1 MTEDVPP
8 PLRFGI
14 LGTGRIAGKLAA
26 AMARTPAVTAAAVG
40 SRDAA
45 RARQFAALWDVP
57 AAHGDYAAVLADP
70 TVDAVYLALPP
81 HRHAEWAV
89 AAARAGKPVLCE
101 KPLAPTAEEAHAMA
115 DACSKAGV
123 ALVDG
128 TQWTRTARADRL
140 RGLLDSGA
148 VGELKRVTAAFSFQA
163 EGWGATEHRLDPHR
177 GGGCLLDLGWYCA
190 HAALWATGEVPDR
203 VVACLAEEPAGGGG
217 PGEGEPVDVAASVS
231 LRFPGGATAGF
242 DAGYRTA
249 WRNWVEF
256 AGTAGSVVCDDFTA
270 PRDPDNC
277 RLFLHDARGD
287 ATREELPPCDQ
298 PAEFLTR
305 AAALLRGG
313 DPDGL
318 VLALRTQALLDEV
331 RAAAG

>member
-1 MTEDVPP
+1 MTRQTPPP
-8 PLRFGI
+8 PLRLGI

-26 AMARTPAVTAAAVG
+26 AMGRTPAVSAAAVG

-45 RARQFAALWDVP
+45 RAAQFAALYDVP
-57 AAHGDYAAVLADP
+57 AAHGDYAAVLDDP
-70 TVDAVYLALPP
+70 AVEAVYVALPP
-81 HRHAEWAV
+81 HRHADWTVE
-89 AAARAGKPVLCE
+89 AARRGKPVLCE
-101 KPLAPTAEEAHAMA
+101 KPLAPTLA
-115 DACSKAGV
+115 DAALMAEACARAGV

-140 RGLLDSGA
+140 RALLDSGA

-177 GGGCLLDLGWYCA
+177 GGGCLADLGWYCA
-190 HAALWATGEVPDR
+190 HAALWATGETPDA
-203 VVACLAEEPAGGGG
+203 VAAHIAREPAGDGGRI
-217 PGEGEPVDVAASVS
+217 DVAAGVA

-242 DAGYRTA
+242 DVGYRTA
-249 WRNWVEF
+249 WRNWIEF

-270 PRDPDNC
+270 PRDPQNC
-277 RLFLHDARGD
+277 RFFLHDARGD
-287 ATREELPPCDQ
+287 ATREELPACDQ

-305 AAALLRGG
+305 AAALLRAG

-318 VLALRTQALLDEV
+318 SLALQTQALLDEV
-331 RAAAG
+331 RAAG

>member
-1 MTEDVPP
+1 MTDELDSP
-8 PLRFGI
+8 PLRLGV

-26 AMARTPAVTAAAVG
+26 AMNRTPAVTAAAVG
-40 SRDAA
+40 SRDAG
-45 RARQFAALWDVP
+45 RAAQFANVYDVP
-57 AAHGDYAAVLADP
+57 AAHGDYAAVLDDP
-70 TVDAVYLALPP
+70 TVDVVYLALPP
-81 HRHAEWAV
+81 HRHSEWTLE
-89 AAARAGKPVLCE
+89 AARRGKPVLCE
-101 KPLAPTAEEAHAMA
+101 KPLAPTAEDAAAMA
-115 DACSKAGV
+115 DACAKAGV

-140 RGLLDSGA
+140 RDLLDGGA
-148 VGELKRVTAAFSFQA
+148 VGELKRVTAAFSFPA

-190 HAALWATGEVPDR
+190 HAALWATGETPDR
-203 VVACLAEEPAGGGG
+203 VAAHLTLEPNGD
-217 PGEGEPVDVAASVS
+217 GERVDVAASAS

-249 WRNWVEF
+249 WRNWIEL

-270 PRDPDNC
+270 PRDPRKC
-277 RLFLHDARGD
+277 RFFLHDARGD
-287 ATREELPPCDQ
+287 ATREELPACDQ

-305 AAALLRGG
+305 AAALLRSG

-318 VLALRTQALLDEV
+318 SLALKTQALLDAV
-331 RAAAG
+331 RAAG